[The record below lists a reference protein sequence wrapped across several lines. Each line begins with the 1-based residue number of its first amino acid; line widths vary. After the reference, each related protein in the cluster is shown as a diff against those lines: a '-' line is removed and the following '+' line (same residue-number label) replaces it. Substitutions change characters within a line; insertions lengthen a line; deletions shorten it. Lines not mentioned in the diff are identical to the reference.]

1 MDKSNYEQ
9 KLEAKVKKGKEVFI
23 ANNATVLG
31 EVTLGDHASVWYQA
45 VIRGDND
52 RIDVGSRTN
61 IQDGAVLHVDPG
73 YPVYLGRD
81 VVIGHN
87 AIIHGA
93 VVADHSLIGMG
104 ATVLNGAEVGNYC
117 IIGANALVTGGTVIP
132 DYSMVLGSPAKVVRQ
147 IKPEEMKGIEE
158 NAQVYVDK
166 ARQYLDLE

>member
-1 MDKSNYEQ
+1 MHKSTYEQ
-9 KLEAKVKKGKEVFI
+9 KLEAKVKKGMEVFI

-45 VIRGDND
+45 VLRGDND

-81 VVIGHN
+81 VVVGHK

-93 VVADHSLIGMG
+93 YVADHSLIGMG
-104 ATVLNGAEVGNYC
+104 ATVLNGAEIGNYC

-166 ARQYLDLE
+166 ARQYLDLA